1 MLITA
6 GPYIL
11 SCWFFAFL
19 LLLSNVREYLQVNL
33 CLTNQ
38 TDKTVGPF
46 EVFLAPSMS
55 GEDRAVL
62 VNGPQK
68 LVGSFTCM
76 LFYAYRG
83 IRLDLNSLE
92 HNVGGAFQV

>member
-1 MLITA
+1 MDETFVLYVIVVLITA

-11 SCWFFAFL
+11 SFFFTFL
-19 LLLSNVREYLQVNL
+19 LLLSNVRECLQVNL

-38 TDKTVGPF
+38 TEKTVGPF

-68 LVGSFTCM
+68 LVGTFTCM
-76 LFYAYRG
+76 LFYACRG
-83 IRLDLNSLE
+83 MRLD
-92 HNVGGAFQV
+92 

>member
-1 MLITA
+1 MVIVLITA

-11 SCWFFAFL
+11 SWFFAFL

-68 LVGSFTCM
+68 LVGSFTFM
-76 LFYAYRG
+76 LFYAYLG
-83 IRLDLNSLE
+83 IRLD
-92 HNVGGAFQV
+92 

>member
-1 MLITA
+1 VVIVLITA

-11 SCWFFAFL
+11 SWFFAFL
-19 LLLSNVREYLQVNL
+19 LLLSNVRECLQVNL

-68 LVGSFTCM
+68 LVGSFTFM
-76 LFYAYRG
+76 LFYAYLG
-83 IRLDLNSLE
+83 IRLD
-92 HNVGGAFQV
+92 

>member
-1 MLITA
+1 MDEAFVLYVIVVLITA

-11 SCWFFAFL
+11 SFFFTFL
-19 LLLSNVREYLQVNL
+19 LLLSNVRECLQVNL

-38 TDKTVGPF
+38 TEKTVGPF

-68 LVGSFTCM
+68 LVGTFTCM
-76 LFYAYRG
+76 LFYACRG
-83 IRLDLNSLE
+83 MRLD
-92 HNVGGAFQV
+92 

>member
-1 MLITA
+1 MVIVLITA

-11 SCWFFAFL
+11 SWFFAFL
-19 LLLSNVREYLQVNL
+19 LLLSNVRECLQVNL

-55 GEDRAVL
+55 GVGRAVL

-68 LVGSFTCM
+68 LVGSFTFM
-76 LFYAYRG
+76 LFYAYLG
-83 IRLDLNSLE
+83 IRLD
-92 HNVGGAFQV
+92 